1 MISKIVFFRYIPLTE
16 LISKGHF
23 MDWLL
28 KKGITVEYLDFSKLF
43 FPNYNFKDK
52 IIKDFVVEINT
63 YSDFRAYLKNQ
74 NKKTTLF
81 ISIVTFEW
89 RVYRI
94 FRILTQ
100 YNCKLGVFARG
111 MIPAI
116 EANNISKIKRVLTRL
131 SIKNIMAILKSKA
144 MYFVKKQGWIKPYD
158 IIYLTGKSALPTIG
172 VGFQF
177 DADNAD
183 IIDVNT
189 ADYDTFLNPD
199 SDYIAPV
206 ATNYAV
212 FLDENL
218 TSHPDQTLCD
228 LIPIRSEDYYPEL
241 NAFFDRLESDFK
253 IKIIIAAHPKA
264 LNYKVSNPY
273 NREIYFNQTNDLVSN
288 SNFVI
293 THDSTS
299 IGYAVLHLKPILSIT
314 SEKFKKILPENQAY
328 TLSFSKFLNTS
339 LLHYDTDRATKK
351 DIKIDID
358 KYSSYK
364 YAFLTN
370 KSSEDKLTR
379 DIFIK
384 SLVSI

>member
-16 LISKGHF
+16 LISEGHF

-28 KKGITVEYLDFSKLF
+28 KKGIIVEYLDLSKLF
-43 FPNYNFKDK
+43 FPNYNFQDR

-63 YSDFRAYLKNQ
+63 YSDLITYVKNQ

-81 ISIVTFEW
+81 ISIITFEW
-89 RVYRI
+89 RVYRL

-100 YNCKLGVFARG
+100 HNCKLGVFARG
-111 MIPAI
+111 MIPAM
-116 EANNISKIKRVLTRL
+116 EATNISKTKRVLTRL
-131 SIKNIMAILKSKA
+131 SIKNIIAILKSKA
-144 MYFVKKQGWIKPYD
+144 MYFVKKIAWIKPYD
-158 IIYLTGKSALPTIG
+158 IIYLTGKSALPAIG
-172 VGFQF
+172 VGFEF

-189 ADYDTFLNPD
+189 ADYDTFLN
-199 SDYIAPV
+199 SSYIVPV

-218 TSHPDQTLCD
+218 SYHPDQTLQD
-228 LIPIRSEDYYPEL
+228 LIPIRAEDYYPEL
-241 NAFFDRLESDFK
+241 NAFFDKLESDFK

-314 SEKFKKILPENQAY
+314 SEKFKKIIPENHAF

-339 LLHYDTDRATKK
+339 LLHYDTDKVTKK
-351 DIKIDID
+351 DIKIDLD
-358 KYSSYK
+358 KYISYK
-364 YAFLTN
+364 YTFLTN
-370 KSSEDKLTR
+370 KSTEDKLTK
-379 DIFIK
+379 DIFLK
-384 SLVSI
+384 SLISI

>member
-1 MISKIVFFRYIPLTE
+1 MTSKIVFFRYIPLTE
-16 LISKGHF
+16 LISEGHF

-28 KKGITVEYLDFSKLF
+28 KKGIIVEYLDLSKLF
-43 FPNYNFKDK
+43 FPNYNFQDR

-63 YSDFRAYLKNQ
+63 YSDLIAYVKNQ

-81 ISIVTFEW
+81 ISIITFEW
-89 RVYRI
+89 RVYRL

-100 YNCKLGVFARG
+100 HNCKLGVFARG
-111 MIPAI
+111 MIPAM
-116 EANNISKIKRVLTRL
+116 EATNTSKIKRVLTRL
-131 SIKNIMAILKSKA
+131 SIKNIIAILKSKA
-144 MYFVKKQGWIKPYD
+144 MYFVKKNAWIKPYD
-158 IIYLTGKSALPTIG
+158 IIYLNGKSALPVIG
-172 VGFQF
+172 VGFEF

-189 ADYDTFLNPD
+189 ADYDTFLN
-199 SDYIAPV
+199 SSYIVPV

-218 TSHPDQTLCD
+218 SSHPDQTLQD
-228 LIPIRSEDYYPEL
+228 LIPIRAEDYYPEL
-241 NAFFDRLESDFK
+241 NAFFDKLESDFK

-314 SEKFKKILPENQAY
+314 SEKFKKIIPENHAF

-339 LLHYDTDRATKK
+339 LLHYDTDKATKK
-351 DIKIDID
+351 DIKIDLD
-358 KYSSYK
+358 KYISYK
-364 YAFLTN
+364 YTFLTN
-370 KSSEDKLTR
+370 KSTEDKLTK
-379 DIFIK
+379 DIFLK
-384 SLVSI
+384 SLISI

>member
-1 MISKIVFFRYIPLTE
+1 MISKVVFFRYMPLTE

-28 KKGITVEYLDFSKLF
+28 KKGIMVEYLDLSKLF
-43 FPNYNFKDK
+43 FPNNNFQDR

-63 YSDFRAYLKNQ
+63 YSDFKAYLKSQ

-89 RVYRI
+89 RVYRL
-94 FRILTQ
+94 FRILTKH
-100 YNCKLGVFARG
+100 NCKLGVFARG
-111 MIPAI
+111 MIPVPV
-116 EANNISKIKRVLTRL
+116 ANSITKIKRVLMHF
-131 SIKNIMAILKSKA
+131 SVKNIMAILKNKALYFSKKLG
-144 MYFVKKQGWIKPYD
+144 YVKPYD
-158 IIYLTGKSALPTIG
+158 IIYLTGEAAFAAIG

-177 DADNAD
+177 DRDNAN

-189 ADYDTFLNPD
+189 ADYDTFLSSND
-199 SDYIAPV
+199 SNPV
-206 ATNYAV
+206 ASNYAV

-218 TSHPDQTLCD
+218 TSHPDQKLFN
-228 LIPIRSEDYYPEL
+228 IPPISSEDYYPEL
-241 NAFFDRLESDFK
+241 NAFFDKIESDFK
-253 IKIIIAAHPKA
+253 IKIVIAAHPKA
-264 LNYKVSNPY
+264 INYKVENPFN

-293 THDSTS
+293 THDSTA

-314 SEKFKKILPENQAY
+314 SEKFKKILPENQAF